1 MEIPMITIQEYNE
14 IVADK
19 EKCFL
24 IFTKQKCSVCAR
36 LIPTMQK
43 IVDEY
48 AGNPEMHFYNM
59 EIHDPDA
66 RALFKSWNLVGV
78 PQTCIINNG
87 EFQEAL
93 PGALDPNIY
102 RDEINKL
109 LGIQKKGFGAKLKSL
124 FGGK

>member
-1 MEIPMITIQEYNE
+1 MEIPMINLQEYND

-36 LIPTMQK
+36 LMPNIEK
-43 IVDEY
+43 LADEY
-48 AGNPEMHFYNM
+48 ANHPEMHFYNM

-78 PQTCIINNG
+78 PQTCIINDG

-93 PGALDPNIY
+93 PGALDPAIY

-124 FGGK
+124 FK